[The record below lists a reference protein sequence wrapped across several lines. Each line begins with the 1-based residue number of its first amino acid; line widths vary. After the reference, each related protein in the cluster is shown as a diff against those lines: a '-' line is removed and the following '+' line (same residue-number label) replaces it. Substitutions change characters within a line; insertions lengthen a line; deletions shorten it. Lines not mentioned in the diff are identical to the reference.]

1 MSWLSQG
8 LRDIGL
14 GGVNKFFDTA
24 IKPVVENPWADLGI
38 AAGIALPF
46 LAPEIGGALGLGGA
60 AAEAAG
66 AGAGAGLDLT
76 TLGGVGSAG
85 LGAGLDTSAI
95 SAPAALGFGGD
106 VAAGG
111 SLTDFLA
118 NPAAA
123 AGGGLPSDVS
133 ALAAPGG
140 AVGGGSALPLT
151 SGGLIDPAAAEAAAP
166 SLSAAAAGDATDLA
180 SLSAADYAS
189 AVPGVGTAGIS
200 GTAGGVPPATPGILD
215 KITGALT
222 GPTAKAAGT
231 VAGLGGL
238 GYNLYSGYQQ
248 KQQLNA
254 LNKQEQ
260 QNAAT
265 IAQNATLAQGAAGPA
280 LNTGQLLT
288 SYLTTGT
295 LPQSIQAQVDQQVAG
310 TKAAII
316 QGYAT
321 RNMSTNPQQNSA
333 LAADLAAVDVQKESL
348 MGTLQQQLATA
359 GQQMI
364 QTATNL
370 LNSGTSATQISANI
384 PIMMQN
390 LDIKLS
396 KLTSESI
403 SSFAAALNGGTRPAG
418 GGQNITLNI
427 PQAAA

>member
-38 AAGIALPF
+38 AAAVALPF
-46 LAPEIGGALGLGGA
+46 LAPEIGAGLGLGGA
-60 AAEAAG
+60 AAEAAGAG

-85 LGAGLDTSAI
+85 LGAGLDTTAI
-95 SAPAALGFGGD
+95 SAPTALGFGGD
-106 VAAGG
+106 VAAGT

-118 NPAAA
+118 NPELAAS
-123 AGGGLPSDVS
+123 GGLPGNVS

-189 AVPGVGTAGIS
+189 AVPGAATTGIS
-200 GTAGGVPPATPGILD
+200 GTPPATPGILD

-265 IAQNATLAQGAAGPA
+265 ISQNATLAQGAAGPA
-280 LNTGQLLT
+280 LSTGQLLT

-295 LPQSIQAQVDQQVAG
+295 LPQSIQAQVDQQVAA
-310 TKAAII
+310 TKAQII
-316 QGYAT
+316 QGYAS
-321 RNMSTNPQQNSA
+321 RGMSSNPQQNSA
-333 LAADLAAVDVQKESL
+333 LAQDLANVDSQKESL

-364 QTATNL
+364 QTATKL
-370 LNSGTSATQISANI
+370 LDSGTSATQISANI

-390 LDIKLS
+390 LDIQLS

-427 PQAAA
+427 PQAA